1 MTRFASLASGS
12 SGNSAVY
19 VSERACILIDA
30 GTNTKY
36 IRNALA
42 TLGLSPADLTHVLV
56 THTHTDHISALP
68 VLMKH
73 TRASLLCTHTA
84 APALARSVPDRSVIC
99 PFTEGDTLAL
109 GDVCV
114 TGLATPHDSEGSCC
128 YLLGEGERRVAYCTD
143 LGCMPHRLLN
153 AMLGAPVVFL
163 ESNHDLRMLREGP
176 YPYFLKKRILSER
189 GHLSNLECAETA
201 VELARAGM
209 NTLLLAHLSEENNT
223 PGAAQRESERQL
235 AQAGFGAVSVTV
247 APRGE
252 PSAPVSL
259 GVRCAV

>member
-19 VSERACILIDA
+19 ISEQTCILIDA

-36 IRNALA
+36 IRNALSG
-42 TLGLSPADLTHVLV
+42 LGLSLGDLTHVLV

-73 TRASLLCTHTA
+73 TRAALLCTHTA
-84 APALARSVPDRSVIC
+84 APALARCIPDRDVLR
-99 PFTEGDTLAL
+99 PFTEGDELGL

-128 YLLGEGERRVAYCTD
+128 YLIGDGAQRVAYCTD
-143 LGCMPHRLLN
+143 LGCMPRRLLG
-153 AMLGAPVVFL
+153 AMHGAPVVFL

-176 YPYFLKKRILSER
+176 YPYVLKKRILSER
-189 GHLSNLECAETA
+189 GHLSNVECAEAA
-201 VELARAGM
+201 VELARGGM
-209 NTLLLAHLSEENNT
+209 KTLVLAHLSEENNA
-223 PGAAQRESERQL
+223 PHVALAESERQL
-235 AQAGFGAVSVTV
+235 AAAGFSAVSVTV

-252 PSAPVSL
+252 TLAPLML
-259 GVRCAV
+259 GQGCAV